1 MGQILQVTYLCK
13 SIGMSIII
21 VYEFSKTSRTTA
33 MWGVSTIVAFGG
45 TIAMWGVS
53 AIVAFGGIV
62 LLSEEH
68 KS

>member
-1 MGQILQVTYLCK
+1 MGQILQVTYLGK
-13 SIGMSIII
+13 SIGMSIVQRKMILCSELLGVLI
-21 VYEFSKTSRTTA
+21 FEDIKGTRTMT
-33 MWGVSTIVAFGG
+33 
-45 TIAMWGVS
+45 MWGVS